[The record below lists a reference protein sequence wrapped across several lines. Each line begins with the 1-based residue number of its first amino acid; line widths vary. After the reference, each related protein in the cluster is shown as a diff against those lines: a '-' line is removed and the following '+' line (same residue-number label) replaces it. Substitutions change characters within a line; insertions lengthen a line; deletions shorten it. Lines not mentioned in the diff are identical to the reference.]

1 MLNYFGIPFLDAPQ
15 EAEAECASLLSR
27 SLVDGVV
34 TDDSDVFLFGASR
47 VYRHMFDGN
56 KYLECYL
63 LSDLERE
70 LNLNRD
76 KLVRLA
82 YLLGGDYDDGLP
94 GVGPVLARELVDEFE
109 GDNGLE
115 RFREWWKKV
124 QEGKDSK
131 KDTNTAWKRKFV
143 SDPRSVYLA
152 LAAELI
158 ESDLYRRRDT
168 KLSSSKETGQNPK
181 SSVLFSSPSDWSMS
195 DKVCY
200 HPGSSLLQPGRQ

>member
-109 GDNGLE
+109 GENGLE

-124 QEGKDSK
+124 EEGKDSK

-143 SDPRSVYLA
+143 ISPRSAYLA
-152 LAAELI
+152 WL
-158 ESDLYRRRDT
+158 
-168 KLSSSKETGQNPK
+168 LS
-181 SSVLFSSPSDWSMS
+181 
-195 DKVCY
+195 
-200 HPGSSLLQPGRQ
+200 